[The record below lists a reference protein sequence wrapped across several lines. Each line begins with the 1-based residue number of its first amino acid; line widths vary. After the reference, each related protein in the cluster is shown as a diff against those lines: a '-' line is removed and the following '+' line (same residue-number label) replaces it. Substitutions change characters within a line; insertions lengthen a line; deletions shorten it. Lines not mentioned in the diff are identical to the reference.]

1 MKSIIQISLDKSLLE
16 KVTIYAAS
24 QNCGVSDL
32 VENHLASITEIS
44 KFEKKYKRKNI
55 IDLVEELPK
64 PNIDIDC
71 NLKIEYFKTKS

>member
-24 QNCGVSDL
+24 QNCSVSDL

-44 KFEKKYKRKNI
+44 KTQKKA
-55 IDLVEELPK
+55 
-64 PNIDIDC
+64 
-71 NLKIEYFKTKS
+71 